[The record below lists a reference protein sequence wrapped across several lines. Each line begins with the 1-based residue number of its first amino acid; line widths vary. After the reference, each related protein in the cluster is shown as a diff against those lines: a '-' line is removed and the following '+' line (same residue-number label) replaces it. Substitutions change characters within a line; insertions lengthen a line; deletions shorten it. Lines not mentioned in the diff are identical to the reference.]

1 MPIKKNTATS
11 EGSVTATEKKI
22 PAAKKKAVASAE
34 KNEAVEPAAKKK
46 AAVPATKKKAEITT
60 EKKEAVEPA
69 AKKKAAVPATKKK
82 AVVTAEKNEAVEPA
96 AKKKAAVSVIKKE
109 PAASKKKSLK
119 EPSKSKTAKK
129 GSSTLKN
136 TLDEVEIKCIADA
149 ILDKKGS
156 FVCSL
161 DLRPIGTAI
170 CDYFVVCNADS
181 STQVNAIADNIE
193 EMMIKNCSR
202 RVIRKQGKE
211 NAFWIILDYAN
222 IVVHIFQTEYRQF
235 YRLEDLWADAER
247 TVYQE

>member
-1 MPIKKNTATS
+1 MPIKKNTAAS

-22 PAAKKKAVASAE
+22 PAAKKKALASAE
-34 KNEAVEPAAKKK
+34 KKEAVVPAAKKR
-46 AAVPATKKKAEITT
+46 AAVPATKKKAEVTT
-60 EKKEAVEPA
+60 EKKEAAVPA
-69 AKKKAAVPATKKK
+69 AKKKA
-82 AVVTAEKNEAVEPA
+82 E
-96 AKKKAAVSVIKKE
+96 VSAIKKE

-136 TLDEVEIKCIADA
+136 TLDEMEIKCIADA

-202 RVIRKQGKE
+202 RVMRKQGKE